1 MALRVLLADE
11 STNIK
16 KVMQLALQDFGV
28 EVKAVPVGLDVLS
41 VASSFKPHI
50 VFADVLLSKK
60 SGYDVCEELRK
71 DSLLKSVPVI
81 LMWSGFMELDE
92 SRFKSS
98 KASDRLE
105 KPFDAETLRS
115 LVKKYVPAVNE
126 NVIANFLTFPKLP
139 EILSTEAEPKKAL
152 PAKPAAAPAPVD
164 LEDPEDFQQ
173 VPLPKKKSNG
183 PETHK
188 SAEIETESWSSTS
201 IAKVKINPI
210 PDDIEFSQLYSEIE
224 QPSPNSAALTAAEVT
239 VNKPTQ
245 QKNSPV
251 HSTQENPVRGAQE
264 NLEYHEMT
272 SAFQA
277 ERAEELLREEV
288 HRVLL
293 EVAWKIIPDIAE
305 RVIREEIE
313 RLLQEED
320 RVL

>member
-41 VASSFKPHI
+41 VASSFKPNI

-60 SGYDVCEELRK
+60 SGYDVCEELKK

-98 KASDRLE
+98 KANDRLE

-115 LVKKYVPAVNE
+115 LVKKHVPVVNE
-126 NVIANFLTFPKLP
+126 NVISNFLTFPKLP
-139 EILSTEAEPKKAL
+139 DILPSETQIKKASV
-152 PAKPAAAPAPVD
+152 PKTVAAPASVD
-164 LEDPEDFQQ
+164 LDDPEDFQQ
-173 VPLPKKKSNG
+173 VPLPKNKSSD
-183 PETHK
+183 PVAHK
-188 SAEIETESWSSTS
+188 SFDVESESWSSTN

-210 PDDIEFSQLYSEIE
+210 PDDIEFSQLYSEID
-224 QPSPNSAALTAAEVT
+224 QPSSSSAPFGVPEVPVLKSTIQKPNEVRQS
-239 VNKPTQ
+239 KQ
-245 QKNSPV
+245 SP
-251 HSTQENPVRGAQE
+251 G
-264 NLEYHEMT
+264 YHEVT
-272 SAFQA
+272 SAFQT

-288 HRVLL
+288 HRVLMD
-293 EVAWKIIPDIAE
+293 VAWKIIPDIAE

-313 RLLQEED
+313 KLLQEED